1 MKRRGIYLV
10 QPESSELKIIYNMKD
25 AERAG
30 DQSTILKVN
39 KENIKFGQ
47 SDDFE
52 KRYEEFIELFGNVK
66 FLEVIEIDDK
76 QILNEFK
83 KHLKNTFSQY
93 CLKSLKDGRKMDWLS
108 GINLDDAHNLI
119 LKEYKNF
126 KI

>member
-10 QPESSELKIIYNMKD
+10 QPESSQLKIIYNMKD

-52 KRYEEFIELFGNVK
+52 KNISDKKIFISLKAKKEFCKSRALFFIISK
-66 FLEVIEIDDK
+66 
-76 QILNEFK
+76 
-83 KHLKNTFSQY
+83 QY
-93 CLKSLKDGRKMDWLS
+93 CYTL
-108 GINLDDAHNLI
+108 NV
-119 LKEYKNF
+119 
-126 KI
+126 

>member
-1 MKRRGIYLV
+1 M
-10 QPESSELKIIYNMKD
+10 QPESSQLKIIYNMKD

-52 KRYEEFIELFGNVK
+52 KRYEEFIEIFGNVK

-76 QILNEFK
+76 KILNEFK
-83 KHLKNTFSQY
+83 KHLKNIFSQY

-108 GINLDDAHNLI
+108 GISLDDVHNLI